1 MVRLVEYPLE
11 AGGSVLIQVEDGH
24 SGDGEVTRGWGD
36 RDQRVVEQARESFEQ
51 AVTRVQPALQRL
63 VSQPR
68 SLADT
73 PDAISVEFGLELSAE
88 VGAFVAGASTK
99 GNFKVTM
106 TWQPRQP
113 PLRPRAWLVAGRR

>member
-1 MVRLVEYPLE
+1 MVRLLEYPLE

-24 SGDGEVTRGWGD
+24 GGDTEVTRGWGERD
-36 RDQRVVEQARESFEQ
+36 RRVVEQARESFEQ
-51 AVTRVQPALQRL
+51 AVARVQPAMQGL
-63 VSQPR
+63 VAQLR

-106 TWQPRQP
+106 TWN
-113 PLRPRAWLVAGRR
+113 RRSESDGA